1 MCGLHAGHFDGGQGP
16 RDCLYRCS
24 MGTLQFEPLGA
35 QPSQE
40 GTQPH
45 SPSQSHIQFICSL
58 CPREKNYQGIAVSV
72 AAHEREVYSGEANG
86 LLEKLWRPLLKT
98 RRSNRYGVCYKCGDL
113 HTNLSR
119 HKSGCD
125 RTLPETIP
133 PHSDGLS
140 GEPFARNPAT
150 PSTPALQWK
159 VPIKA
164 NSLHR
169 ANVCRG
175 E

>member
-1 MCGLHAGHFDGGQGP
+1 MPVILTAARGP
-16 RDCLYRCS
+16 
-24 MGTLQFEPLGA
+24 GTICTGAQWEPVQIEPLGA

-45 SPSQSHIQFICSL
+45 SPSQSHIQLICSL

-72 AAHEREVYSGEANG
+72 AAHEREVYAGEANG

-113 HTNLSR
+113 RTNLRR
-119 HKSGCD
+119 HKSGGD
-125 RTLPETIP
+125 RTLLETIP

-169 ANVCRG
+169 ADFCRG

>member
-1 MCGLHAGHFDGGQGP
+1 MLNWNRYKSNHLARNHP
-16 RDCLYRCS
+16 RKEPSPIRRPKAIYSSSARCAH
-24 MGTLQFEPLGA
+24 T
-35 QPSQE
+35 
-40 GTQPH
+40 
-45 SPSQSHIQFICSL
+45 
-58 CPREKNYQGIAVSV
+58 KNYQGIAVSV

-169 ANVCRG
+169 ADFCRG

>member
-1 MCGLHAGHFDGGQGP
+1 MCGLHAGHFDGGEGG
-16 RDCLYRCS
+16 RDCLYWCS
-24 MGTLQFEPLGA
+24 IGT
-35 QPSQE
+35 
-40 GTQPH
+40 GTNRTTWRATIPGRN
-45 SPSQSHIQFICSL
+45 PV
-58 CPREKNYQGIAVSV
+58 AV
-72 AAHEREVYSGEANG
+72 HELEVYSGEANG
-86 LLEKLWRPLLKT
+86 LLEKRLRPLLKT
-98 RRSNRYGVCYKCGDL
+98 RRLDRYGVCYKCGDL

-125 RTLPETIP
+125 RTLLESIP

-140 GEPFARNPAT
+140 CEPFARNPAT

-159 VPIKA
+159 DPIKA

-169 ANVCRG
+169 ADFCRG